1 MVMFRV
7 LVERKCTAQGPR
19 QWSNHARTY
28 LGHKHQSLPNHESG
42 EYNHCQIEYLKRQLA
57 LVGPELFELHHLLVY
72 HILNHV
78 TVNVGFG
85 LVDEL

>member
-1 MVMFRV
+1 MVV
-7 LVERKCTAQGPR
+7 SC
-19 QWSNHARTY
+19 TY

-78 TVNVGFG
+78 TVGVGFG
-85 LVDEL
+85 FVDELLTRQEKDAQTGVVVRDWIR